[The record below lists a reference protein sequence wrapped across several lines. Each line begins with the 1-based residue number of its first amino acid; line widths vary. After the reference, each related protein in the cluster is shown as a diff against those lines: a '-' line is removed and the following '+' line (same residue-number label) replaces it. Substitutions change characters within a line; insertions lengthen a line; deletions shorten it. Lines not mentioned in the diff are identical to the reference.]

1 MSEDIDS
8 VIYLK
13 MNLIIRMFI
22 LFIASPIDSTDNID
36 VCPTFCDCTKWDSTK
51 TVSCFEIDVLPAFH
65 PSTKELWLVETRL
78 TSISQDAF
86 ANLINISHI
95 YISDD
100 ESLRSL
106 ERHSFHK
113 LPKAIHMGI
122 FNTGL
127 PSFPALGQ
135 IRSSQ
140 DDFIL
145 EIVDNLFIREIPA
158 NSFNGI
164 SENEITLMLNSNG
177 LTDIQPYAFNG
188 TRLEE
193 VYLYRNVD
201 LVRLDERTFS
211 GVISGPTLLD
221 VSESR
226 VNSLPT
232 MGLEAVQ
239 KLKAKNTWALKKL
252 PPLRAFQHLQSAEL
266 TYPSHCCGL
275 SKVKRR
281 RGHVESVICNLTS
294 STRRQQSTR
303 PSGTPS
309 EAYEGQHPKHPHP
322 TSSNPSP
329 RDPQHHYPTRSSPS
343 PRDPQHLHP
352 TSSNLSPRDPQHLH
366 PTSSNPS
373 PRDPQ
378 HHHPTRSNLSP
389 RDPQHHHR
397 TRSSPSPR
405 DPQHPHPT
413 SSNLSPRDPQHH
425 HPTRSSPSPRDPQ
438 HLHPTSSSPYDYQYY
453 YDNYSCPPS
462 GECFYIV
469 FPTEGPDEGFDYTLC
484 DDDREDQGVPC
495 TPLPDAFNPCED
507 VMSLGF
513 LRVSVWLVSLLA
525 VLANLLFLLI
535 LLTSHYKLTITR
547 FLLCNLAMADLFM
560 GVYLLLIASV
570 DLYTRSQY
578 HHYAIDW
585 QTGAGCQLAGVLTVF
600 ASELSVYTLTAITL
614 QRWHAITF
622 AMRPERKVRLRHIV
636 VLMLAGW
643 LLCLVLAVLP
653 LAGVSSYQRVSIC
666 LPMDT
671 DSTAAMVYV
680 VTLLMLNVLAFV
692 LVSVCYV
699 HIYCMV
705 HNPQHPSSRGDASMA
720 KRMAVLIFTNFLC
733 LAPISF
739 YGLSAVLHHP
749 LITVTDS
756 KVLHITPLFIHLFI
770 LSSSSSSI
778 HPLIIIHPSSHH
790 HPFSLYH
797 HPLIIIIYPFSHYHH
812 HLIIHPHLHHQL
824 DKSAHHHPHLFT
836 HIFISL
842 SLPGAAGDILP
853 FELMCQPL
861 SVRYPDTSLPRGRPD
876 SAEPLGAVST
886 AGPALPRSAV
896 RCGPPRWGK
905 EAPRGPPSWSPHTP
919 DPGAPQEAE
928 TVMTP
933 RSRSSNWRVPTRCQ
947 APGRITTTAERLD
960 FVGSPVEWWF
970 PYLSDRQNHVSGPN

>member
-1 MSEDIDS
+1 
-8 VIYLK
+8 

-22 LFIASPIDSTDNID
+22 LFIASPVDSTDNID

-86 ANLINISHI
+86 CVRITLIYCVCVCVCVYVCHREIRGI
-95 YISDD
+95 
-100 ESLRSL
+100 RSL
-106 ERHSFHK
+106 SYIDPEAFK
-113 LPKAIHMGI
+113 DL
-122 FNTGL
+122 T
-127 PSFPALGQ
+127 
-135 IRSSQ
+135 
-140 DDFIL
+140 
-145 EIVDNLFIREIPA
+145 NLKYL
-158 NSFNGI
+158 SI
-164 SENEITLMLNSNG
+164 SLAEAVLLSVTLITLSSILHSS
-177 LTDIQPYAFNG
+177 LFLILSTFSIYS
-188 TRLEE
+188 
-193 VYLYRNVD
+193 YLYRNVD

-221 VSESR
+221 VSETR

-281 RGHVESVICNLTS
+281 RGFLGLLARTHFFSSAHKSSIGLRLGLCDGHSNTLTF
-294 STRRQQSTR
+294 
-303 PSGTPS
+303 
-309 EAYEGQHPKHPHP
+309 
-322 TSSNPSP
+322 
-329 RDPQHHYPTRSSPS
+329 
-343 PRDPQHLHP
+343 
-352 TSSNLSPRDPQHLH
+352 
-366 PTSSNPS
+366 
-373 PRDPQ
+373 
-378 HHHPTRSNLSP
+378 
-389 RDPQHHHR
+389 
-397 TRSSPSPR
+397 
-405 DPQHPHPT
+405 
-413 SSNLSPRDPQHH
+413 
-425 HPTRSSPSPRDPQ
+425 
-438 HLHPTSSSPYDYQYY
+438 
-453 YDNYSCPPS
+453 CPPS

-525 VLANLLFLLI
+525 VLANLLFLFI

-720 KRMAVLIFTNFLC
+720 KRMSVLIFTNFLC

-756 KVLHITPLFIHLFI
+756 KVLLVLFYPLNSCANPFLYGILTRAFHGDVLILLSRLGLCQRQAQLFR
-770 LSSSSSSI
+770 
-778 HPLIIIHPSSHH
+778 
-790 HPFSLYH
+790 
-797 HPLIIIIYPFSHYHH
+797 
-812 HLIIHPHLHHQL
+812 
-824 DKSAHHHPHLFT
+824 
-836 HIFISL
+836 
-842 SLPGAAGDILP
+842 GAQFD
-853 FELMCQPL
+853 
-861 SVRYPDTSLPRGRPD
+861 
-876 SAEPLGAVST
+876 
-886 AGPALPRSAV
+886 
-896 RCGPPRWGK
+896 
-905 EAPRGPPSWSPHTP
+905 
-919 DPGAPQEAE
+919 
-928 TVMTP
+928 
-933 RSRSSNWRVPTRCQ
+933 
-947 APGRITTTAERLD
+947 
-960 FVGSPVEWWF
+960 VGSPAGVKRHQGVPRLGAHIPQILE
-970 PYLSDRQNHVSGPN
+970 LRKRQRL

>member
-1 MSEDIDS
+1 MSEDIHS

-22 LFIASPIDSTDNID
+22 LFIASPVDSTDNID

-113 LPKAIHMGI
+113 LPKAIHIEIRSIRSLSYIDPEAFKDLTNLKYLGI

-145 EIVDNLFIREIPA
+145 EIVDNLFIRDIPA

-164 SENEITLMLNSNG
+164 SENEITL
-177 LTDIQPYAFNG
+177 
-188 TRLEE
+188 
-193 VYLYRNVD
+193 YLYRNVD
-201 LVRLDERTFS
+201 LVRLDEKTFS

-221 VSESR
+221 ISESR

-294 STRRQQSTR
+294 STRRQRSTR
-303 PSGTPS
+303 PSGNPS
-309 EAYEGQHPKHPHP
+309 EAYERQHPEHPHP
-322 TSSNPSP
+322 TSSNPSL
-329 RDPQHHYPTRSSPS
+329 RDS
-343 PRDPQHLHP
+343 
-352 TSSNLSPRDPQHLH
+352 
-366 PTSSNPS
+366 
-373 PRDPQ
+373 Q
-378 HHHPTRSNLSP
+378 HHHPTRS
-389 RDPQHHHR
+389 
-397 TRSSPSPR
+397 SPSHR
-405 DPQHPHPT
+405 DTQHLHPT

-438 HLHPTSSSPYDYQYY
+438 HHHPTSSSPSPRDPQHLHPTSSSPYPYDYQYY

-462 GECFYIV
+462 GKCFYIV
-469 FPTEGPDEGFDYTLC
+469 FPTEGPDEGFDYTVC

-525 VLANLLFLLI
+525 VLANLLVLFI

-622 AMRPERKVRLRHIV
+622 AMRPEKKVRLRHIV

-671 DSTAAMVYV
+671 NSTAAMVYV

-739 YGLSAVLHHP
+739 YGLSAALHHP

-756 KVLHITPLFIHLFI
+756 KVLLVLFYPLNSCANPFLYGILTRAFHGDVLILLSRLGLCQRQAQLFR
-770 LSSSSSSI
+770 
-778 HPLIIIHPSSHH
+778 
-790 HPFSLYH
+790 
-797 HPLIIIIYPFSHYHH
+797 
-812 HLIIHPHLHHQL
+812 
-824 DKSAHHHPHLFT
+824 
-836 HIFISL
+836 
-842 SLPGAAGDILP
+842 GAQSD
-853 FELMCQPL
+853 
-861 SVRYPDTSLPRGRPD
+861 
-876 SAEPLGAVST
+876 
-886 AGPALPRSAV
+886 
-896 RCGPPRWGK
+896 
-905 EAPRGPPSWSPHTP
+905 
-919 DPGAPQEAE
+919 
-928 TVMTP
+928 
-933 RSRSSNWRVPTRCQ
+933 
-947 APGRITTTAERLD
+947 
-960 FVGSPVEWWF
+960 VGSPAGGKM
-970 PYLSDRQNHVSGPN
+970 RQGVPCLGAHIPQILELRKRQRP

>member
-1 MSEDIDS
+1 
-8 VIYLK
+8 

-22 LFIASPIDSTDNID
+22 LFIASPVDSTDNID

-78 TSISQDAF
+78 TSISQHAF

-113 LPKAIHMGI
+113 LPKAIHIEIRSIRSLSYIDPEAFKDLTNLKYLGI

-164 SENEITLMLNSNG
+164 SENEITMMLNSNG

-329 RDPQHHYPTRSSPS
+329 RDP
-343 PRDPQHLHP
+343 
-352 TSSNLSPRDPQHLH
+352 
-366 PTSSNPS
+366 
-373 PRDPQ
+373 
-378 HHHPTRSNLSP
+378 
-389 RDPQHHHR
+389 
-397 TRSSPSPR
+397 
-405 DPQHPHPT
+405 HPH
-413 SSNLSPRDPQHH
+413 
-425 HPTRSSPSPRDPQ
+425 
-438 HLHPTSSSPYDYQYY
+438 DYQYY

-525 VLANLLFLLI
+525 VLANLLFLFI

-643 LLCLVLAVLP
+643 MLCLVLAVLP

-756 KVLHITPLFIHLFI
+756 KVLLVLFYPLNSCANPFLYGILTRAFHGDVLILLSRLGLCQRQAQLFR
-770 LSSSSSSI
+770 
-778 HPLIIIHPSSHH
+778 
-790 HPFSLYH
+790 
-797 HPLIIIIYPFSHYHH
+797 
-812 HLIIHPHLHHQL
+812 
-824 DKSAHHHPHLFT
+824 
-836 HIFISL
+836 
-842 SLPGAAGDILP
+842 GAQFD
-853 FELMCQPL
+853 
-861 SVRYPDTSLPRGRPD
+861 
-876 SAEPLGAVST
+876 
-886 AGPALPRSAV
+886 
-896 RCGPPRWGK
+896 
-905 EAPRGPPSWSPHTP
+905 
-919 DPGAPQEAE
+919 
-928 TVMTP
+928 
-933 RSRSSNWRVPTRCQ
+933 
-947 APGRITTTAERLD
+947 
-960 FVGSPVEWWF
+960 VGSPAEVKR
-970 PYLSDRQNHVSGPN
+970 RQGVPRLGAHIPQILELRKRQRP

>member
-1 MSEDIDS
+1 MHSETIAHVHIMSSSDS
-8 VIYLK
+8 
-13 MNLIIRMFI
+13 
-22 LFIASPIDSTDNID
+22 
-36 VCPTFCDCTKWDSTK
+36 
-51 TVSCFEIDVLPAFH
+51 E
-65 PSTKELWLVETRL
+65 
-78 TSISQDAF
+78 
-86 ANLINISHI
+86 
-95 YISDD
+95 
-100 ESLRSL
+100 
-106 ERHSFHK
+106 
-113 LPKAIHMGI
+113 
-122 FNTGL
+122 
-127 PSFPALGQ
+127 
-135 IRSSQ
+135 
-140 DDFIL
+140 
-145 EIVDNLFIREIPA
+145 EIVDNLFIRDIPA

-177 LTDIQPYAFNG
+177 LTDIHPYAFNG

-201 LVRLDERTFS
+201 LVRLDEKTFS

-221 VSESR
+221 ISESR

-294 STRRQQSTR
+294 STRRQRSTR
-303 PSGTPS
+303 PSGNPS
-309 EAYEGQHPKHPHP
+309 EAYERQHPEHPHP
-322 TSSNPSP
+322 TSSNPSL
-329 RDPQHHYPTRSSPS
+329 RDS
-343 PRDPQHLHP
+343 
-352 TSSNLSPRDPQHLH
+352 
-366 PTSSNPS
+366 
-373 PRDPQ
+373 Q
-378 HHHPTRSNLSP
+378 HHHPTRS
-389 RDPQHHHR
+389 
-397 TRSSPSPR
+397 SPSHR
-405 DPQHPHPT
+405 DTQHLHPT

-438 HLHPTSSSPYDYQYY
+438 HHHPTSSSPSPRDPQHLHPTSSSPYPYDYQYY

-462 GECFYIV
+462 GKCFYIV
-469 FPTEGPDEGFDYTLC
+469 FPTEGPDEGFDYTVC

-525 VLANLLFLLI
+525 VLANLLVLFI

-622 AMRPERKVRLRHIV
+622 AMRPEKKVRLRHIV

-671 DSTAAMVYV
+671 NSTAAMVYV

-739 YGLSAVLHHP
+739 YGLSAALHHP

-756 KVLHITPLFIHLFI
+756 KVLLVLFYPLNSCANPFLYGILTRAFHGDVLILLSRLGLCQRQAQLFR
-770 LSSSSSSI
+770 
-778 HPLIIIHPSSHH
+778 
-790 HPFSLYH
+790 
-797 HPLIIIIYPFSHYHH
+797 
-812 HLIIHPHLHHQL
+812 
-824 DKSAHHHPHLFT
+824 
-836 HIFISL
+836 
-842 SLPGAAGDILP
+842 GAQSD
-853 FELMCQPL
+853 
-861 SVRYPDTSLPRGRPD
+861 
-876 SAEPLGAVST
+876 
-886 AGPALPRSAV
+886 
-896 RCGPPRWGK
+896 
-905 EAPRGPPSWSPHTP
+905 
-919 DPGAPQEAE
+919 
-928 TVMTP
+928 
-933 RSRSSNWRVPTRCQ
+933 
-947 APGRITTTAERLD
+947 
-960 FVGSPVEWWF
+960 VGSPAGGKM
-970 PYLSDRQNHVSGPN
+970 RQGVPCLGAHIPQILELRKRQRP

>member
-1 MSEDIDS
+1 MG
-8 VIYLK
+8 
-13 MNLIIRMFI
+13 
-22 LFIASPIDSTDNID
+22 
-36 VCPTFCDCTKWDSTK
+36 PTG
-51 TVSCFEIDVLPAFH
+51 EQPG
-65 PSTKELWLVETRL
+65 
-78 TSISQDAF
+78 
-86 ANLINISHI
+86 I

-113 LPKAIHMGI
+113 LPKAIHIEIRGIRSLSYIDPEAFKDLTNLKYLGI

-756 KVLHITPLFIHLFI
+756 KVLLVIFYPLNSCANPFLYGILTRAFHGDVLILLSRLGLCQRQAQLFR
-770 LSSSSSSI
+770 
-778 HPLIIIHPSSHH
+778 
-790 HPFSLYH
+790 
-797 HPLIIIIYPFSHYHH
+797 
-812 HLIIHPHLHHQL
+812 
-824 DKSAHHHPHLFT
+824 
-836 HIFISL
+836 
-842 SLPGAAGDILP
+842 GAQFD
-853 FELMCQPL
+853 
-861 SVRYPDTSLPRGRPD
+861 VGRP
-876 SAEPLGAVST
+876 AGGKRRQGVPRLGA
-886 AGPALPRSAV
+886 
-896 RCGPPRWGK
+896 
-905 EAPRGPPSWSPHTP
+905 HI
-919 DPGAPQEAE
+919 PQILEL
-928 TVMTP
+928 
-933 RSRSSNWRVPTRCQ
+933 RK
-947 APGRITTTAERLD
+947 
-960 FVGSPVEWWF
+960 
-970 PYLSDRQNHVSGPN
+970 RQRP

>member
-1 MSEDIDS
+1 
-8 VIYLK
+8 

-22 LFIASPIDSTDNID
+22 LFIASPVDSTDNID

-113 LPKAIHMGI
+113 LPRAIHIEIRSIRSLSYIDPEAFKDLTNLKYLGI

-201 LVRLDERTFS
+201 LVRLDEKTFS

-294 STRRQQSTR
+294 STRRQRSTR
-303 PSGTPS
+303 SSGNPS
-309 EAYEGQHPKHPHP
+309 EAYERQHPE
-322 TSSNPSP
+322 
-329 RDPQHHYPTRSSPS
+329 
-343 PRDPQHLHP
+343 
-352 TSSNLSPRDPQHLH
+352 
-366 PTSSNPS
+366 
-373 PRDPQ
+373 
-378 HHHPTRSNLSP
+378 
-389 RDPQHHHR
+389 
-397 TRSSPSPR
+397 
-405 DPQHPHPT
+405 HPHPT

-425 HPTRSSPSPRDPQ
+425 HPTRSSPSPRDTQHLHPTSRNLSPRDPQHHHPTRSSPSPRDTQ
-438 HLHPTSSSPYDYQYY
+438 HLHPTSSSPYPYDYQYY

-462 GECFYIV
+462 GKCFYIV
-469 FPTEGPDEGFDYTLC
+469 FPTEGPDEGFDYTVC

-525 VLANLLFLLI
+525 VLANLLVLFI

-739 YGLSAVLHHP
+739 YGLSAALHHP

-756 KVLHITPLFIHLFI
+756 KVLLVLFYPLNSCANPFLYGI
-770 LSSSSSSI
+770 LTRAF
-778 HPLIIIHPSSHH
+778 HGDVLILLSRLGLCQRQAQ
-790 HPFSLYH
+790 LYR
-797 HPLIIIIYPFSHYHH
+797 
-812 HLIIHPHLHHQL
+812 
-824 DKSAHHHPHLFT
+824 
-836 HIFISL
+836 
-842 SLPGAAGDILP
+842 GAQSD
-853 FELMCQPL
+853 
-861 SVRYPDTSLPRGRPD
+861 
-876 SAEPLGAVST
+876 
-886 AGPALPRSAV
+886 
-896 RCGPPRWGK
+896 
-905 EAPRGPPSWSPHTP
+905 
-919 DPGAPQEAE
+919 
-928 TVMTP
+928 
-933 RSRSSNWRVPTRCQ
+933 
-947 APGRITTTAERLD
+947 
-960 FVGSPVEWWF
+960 VGSPAGGKM
-970 PYLSDRQNHVSGPN
+970 RQGVPRLAAHIPQILELRKRQRP

>member
-1 MSEDIDS
+1 
-8 VIYLK
+8 

-22 LFIASPIDSTDNID
+22 LFIASPVDSTDNID

-113 LPKAIHMGI
+113 LPRAIHIEIRSIRSLSYIDPEAFKDLTNLKYLGI

-201 LVRLDERTFS
+201 LVRLDEKTFS

-294 STRRQQSTR
+294 STRRQRSTR
-303 PSGTPS
+303 SSGNPS
-309 EAYEGQHPKHPHP
+309 EAYE
-322 TSSNPSP
+322 
-329 RDPQHHYPTRSSPS
+329 RSSPS
-343 PRDPQHLHP
+343 PRD
-352 TSSNLSPRDPQHLH
+352 T
-366 PTSSNPS
+366 
-373 PRDPQ
+373 
-378 HHHPTRSNLSP
+378 
-389 RDPQHHHR
+389 
-397 TRSSPSPR
+397 
-405 DPQHPHPT
+405 
-413 SSNLSPRDPQHH
+413 
-425 HPTRSSPSPRDPQ
+425 Q
-438 HLHPTSSSPYDYQYY
+438 HLHPTSSSPYPYDYQYY

-462 GECFYIV
+462 GKCFYIV
-469 FPTEGPDEGFDYTLC
+469 FPTEGPDEGFDYTVC

-525 VLANLLFLLI
+525 VLANLLVLFI

-739 YGLSAVLHHP
+739 YGLSAALHHP

-756 KVLHITPLFIHLFI
+756 KVLLVLFYPLNSCANPFLYGI
-770 LSSSSSSI
+770 LTRAF
-778 HPLIIIHPSSHH
+778 HGDVLILLSRLGLCQRQAQ
-790 HPFSLYH
+790 LYR
-797 HPLIIIIYPFSHYHH
+797 
-812 HLIIHPHLHHQL
+812 
-824 DKSAHHHPHLFT
+824 
-836 HIFISL
+836 
-842 SLPGAAGDILP
+842 GAQSD
-853 FELMCQPL
+853 
-861 SVRYPDTSLPRGRPD
+861 
-876 SAEPLGAVST
+876 
-886 AGPALPRSAV
+886 
-896 RCGPPRWGK
+896 
-905 EAPRGPPSWSPHTP
+905 
-919 DPGAPQEAE
+919 
-928 TVMTP
+928 
-933 RSRSSNWRVPTRCQ
+933 
-947 APGRITTTAERLD
+947 
-960 FVGSPVEWWF
+960 VGSPAGGKM
-970 PYLSDRQNHVSGPN
+970 RQGVPRLAAHIPQILELRKRQRP

>member
-1 MSEDIDS
+1 MSEDIHS

-22 LFIASPIDSTDNID
+22 LFIASSVDSTDNID

-113 LPKAIHMGI
+113 LPKAIHIEIRSIRSLSYIDPEAFKDLTNLKYLGI

-127 PSFPALGQ
+127 ASFPALGQ

-177 LTDIQPYAFNG
+177 LTDIHPYAFNG

-201 LVRLDERTFS
+201 LVRLDEKTFS

-294 STRRQQSTR
+294 STRRQRSTR
-303 PSGTPS
+303 PSGNPS
-309 EAYEGQHPKHPHP
+309 EAYERQHPEHPHP

-329 RDPQHHYPTRSSPS
+329 RDS
-343 PRDPQHLHP
+343 QHLHP
-352 TSSNLSPRDPQHLH
+352 TS
-366 PTSSNPS
+366 
-373 PRDPQ
+373 
-378 HHHPTRSNLSP
+378 
-389 RDPQHHHR
+389 
-397 TRSSPSPR
+397 
-405 DPQHPHPT
+405 
-413 SSNLSPRDPQHH
+413 
-425 HPTRSSPSPRDPQ
+425 SSPSPRDPQ
-438 HLHPTSSSPYDYQYY
+438 HLHPTSSSPYPYDYQYY

-462 GECFYIV
+462 GKCFYIV
-469 FPTEGPDEGFDYTLC
+469 FPTEGPDEGFDYTVC

-525 VLANLLFLLI
+525 VLANLLVLFI

-739 YGLSAVLHHP
+739 YGLSAALHHP

-756 KVLHITPLFIHLFI
+756 KVLLVLFYPLNSCANPFLYGI
-770 LSSSSSSI
+770 LTRAF
-778 HPLIIIHPSSHH
+778 HGDVLILLSRLGLCQRQAQ
-790 HPFSLYH
+790 LYR
-797 HPLIIIIYPFSHYHH
+797 
-812 HLIIHPHLHHQL
+812 
-824 DKSAHHHPHLFT
+824 
-836 HIFISL
+836 
-842 SLPGAAGDILP
+842 GAQSD
-853 FELMCQPL
+853 
-861 SVRYPDTSLPRGRPD
+861 
-876 SAEPLGAVST
+876 
-886 AGPALPRSAV
+886 
-896 RCGPPRWGK
+896 
-905 EAPRGPPSWSPHTP
+905 
-919 DPGAPQEAE
+919 
-928 TVMTP
+928 
-933 RSRSSNWRVPTRCQ
+933 
-947 APGRITTTAERLD
+947 
-960 FVGSPVEWWF
+960 VGSPTGGKMRKGVPRLAAHIPQILE
-970 PYLSDRQNHVSGPN
+970 LRKRQRP

>member
-1 MSEDIDS
+1 
-8 VIYLK
+8 

-22 LFIASPIDSTDNID
+22 LFIASAVNTTDNID
-36 VCPTFCDCTKWDSTK
+36 FCPTFCDCTKWESTK
-51 TVSCFEIDVLPAFH
+51 TVSCFETDVLPAFH

-86 ANLINISHI
+86 ANLVNISHI

-113 LPKAIHMGI
+113 LPKAIHIEIRSIRSLSYIHPEAFKDLTNLKYLGI

-135 IRSSQ
+135 IRSSR

-164 SENEITLMLNSNG
+164 SETEITLMLNSNG
-177 LTDIQPYAFNG
+177 LTDIQPFAFNG

-226 VNSLPT
+226 VSSLPT
-232 MGLEAVQ
+232 IGLEAVQ

-275 SKVKRR
+275 SKLKRR
-281 RGHVESVICNLTS
+281 RG
-294 STRRQQSTR
+294 
-303 PSGTPS
+303 
-309 EAYEGQHPKHPHP
+309 
-322 TSSNPSP
+322 
-329 RDPQHHYPTRSSPS
+329 SSPS
-343 PRDPQHLHP
+343 P
-352 TSSNLSPRDPQHLH
+352 
-366 PTSSNPS
+366 
-373 PRDPQ
+373 
-378 HHHPTRSNLSP
+378 
-389 RDPQHHHR
+389 
-397 TRSSPSPR
+397 
-405 DPQHPHPT
+405 
-413 SSNLSPRDPQHH
+413 
-425 HPTRSSPSPRDPQ
+425 HPTRSSP
-438 HLHPTSSSPYDYQYY
+438 YQYY

-462 GECFYIV
+462 GECFSDGPYIV
-469 FPTEGPDEGFDYTLC
+469 FPTEDPDEGFDYTLC
-484 DDDREDQGVPC
+484 DDNQEDQGVPC

-525 VLANLLFLLI
+525 VLANLLVLFI

-547 FLLCNLAMADLFM
+547 FLLCNLALADLFM

-570 DLYTRSQY
+570 DLHTRSQY
-578 HHYAIDW
+578 HRYAIDW

-622 AMRPERKVRLRHIV
+622 AMRPERKVRLRHV
-636 VLMLAGW
+636 AVLMLAGW

-692 LVSVCYV
+692 VVCVCYV

-739 YGLSAVLHHP
+739 YGLSAVLHRP

-756 KVLHITPLFIHLFI
+756 KVLLVLFYPLNSCANPFLYGI
-770 LSSSSSSI
+770 LTRAF
-778 HPLIIIHPSSHH
+778 HGDVLI
-790 HPFSLYH
+790 L
-797 HPLIIIIYPFSHYHH
+797 
-812 HLIIHPHLHHQL
+812 
-824 DKSAHHHPHLFT
+824 
-836 HIFISL
+836 L
-842 SLPGAAGDILP
+842 SRVGLCQPQAQFYRGAQPDMGKRSQGVPCPGAYIPQIL
-853 FELMCQPL
+853 EL
-861 SVRYPDTSLPRGRPD
+861 RRGRD
-876 SAEPLGAVST
+876 RKDTKEEVIKQ
-886 AGPALPRSAV
+886 AGPNVLPS
-896 RCGPPRWGK
+896 
-905 EAPRGPPSWSPHTP
+905 
-919 DPGAPQEAE
+919 
-928 TVMTP
+928 
-933 RSRSSNWRVPTRCQ
+933 TR
-947 APGRITTTAERLD
+947 E
-960 FVGSPVEWWF
+960 
-970 PYLSDRQNHVSGPN
+970 N

>member
-8 VIYLK
+8 VIFLK

-22 LFIASPIDSTDNID
+22 LFIASPVDSTENID

-113 LPKAIHMGI
+113 LTNAIHMGI

-329 RDPQHHYPTRSSPS
+329 ETPSTIIPPEATSPPRPPAPSSHQKQPL

-352 TSSNLSPRDPQHLH
+352 TSSNLSPETPSTIIPPAATSPPRPPAPSSHQKQPLPRDPQHLH
-366 PTSSNPS
+366 PTSSN
-373 PRDPQ
+373 
-378 HHHPTRSNLSP
+378 LSP
-389 RDPQHHHR
+389 KTPSTIIPPEAAPPPR
-397 TRSSPSPR
+397 T
-405 DPQHPHPT
+405 PT
-413 SSNLSPRDPQHH
+413 
-425 HPTRSSPSPRDPQ
+425 
-438 HLHPTSSSPYDYQYY
+438 
-453 YDNYSCPPS
+453 PPS
-462 GECFYIV
+462 
-469 FPTEGPDEGFDYTLC
+469 
-484 DDDREDQGVPC
+484 
-495 TPLPDAFNPCED
+495 
-507 VMSLGF
+507 
-513 LRVSVWLVSLLA
+513 
-525 VLANLLFLLI
+525 
-535 LLTSHYKLTITR
+535 
-547 FLLCNLAMADLFM
+547 
-560 GVYLLLIASV
+560 
-570 DLYTRSQY
+570 
-578 HHYAIDW
+578 
-585 QTGAGCQLAGVLTVF
+585 
-600 ASELSVYTLTAITL
+600 
-614 QRWHAITF
+614 
-622 AMRPERKVRLRHIV
+622 
-636 VLMLAGW
+636 
-643 LLCLVLAVLP
+643 
-653 LAGVSSYQRVSIC
+653 
-666 LPMDT
+666 
-671 DSTAAMVYV
+671 
-680 VTLLMLNVLAFV
+680 
-692 LVSVCYV
+692 
-699 HIYCMV
+699 
-705 HNPQHPSSRGDASMA
+705 
-720 KRMAVLIFTNFLC
+720 
-733 LAPISF
+733 
-739 YGLSAVLHHP
+739 
-749 LITVTDS
+749 
-756 KVLHITPLFIHLFI
+756 
-770 LSSSSSSI
+770 
-778 HPLIIIHPSSHH
+778 
-790 HPFSLYH
+790 
-797 HPLIIIIYPFSHYHH
+797 
-812 HLIIHPHLHHQL
+812 HQQ
-824 DKSAHHHPHLFT
+824 
-836 HIFISL
+836 
-842 SLPGAAGDILP
+842 
-853 FELMCQPL
+853 QPL
-861 SVRYPDTSLPRGRPD
+861 RLPVLLR
-876 SAEPLGAVST
+876 
-886 AGPALPRSAV
+886 
-896 RCGPPRWGK
+896 
-905 EAPRGPPSWSPHTP
+905 
-919 DPGAPQEAE
+919 
-928 TVMTP
+928 
-933 RSRSSNWRVPTRCQ
+933 
-947 APGRITTTAERLD
+947 
-960 FVGSPVEWWF
+960 
-970 PYLSDRQNHVSGPN
+970 

>member
-1 MSEDIDS
+1 MSEYIDS

-22 LFIASPIDSTDNID
+22 LFIASPVDSTDNID

-65 PSTKELWLVETRL
+65 PSTKEVWLVETRL

-113 LPKAIHMGI
+113 LPKAIHIEIRGIRSLSYIDPEAFKDLTNLKYLGI

-281 RGHVESVICNLTS
+281 RGHVESVICNLTN
-294 STRRQQSTR
+294 
-303 PSGTPS
+303 
-309 EAYEGQHPKHPHP
+309 H
-322 TSSNPSP
+322 
-329 RDPQHHYPTRSSPS
+329 
-343 PRDPQHLHP
+343 
-352 TSSNLSPRDPQHLH
+352 
-366 PTSSNPS
+366 
-373 PRDPQ
+373 
-378 HHHPTRSNLSP
+378 
-389 RDPQHHHR
+389 
-397 TRSSPSPR
+397 
-405 DPQHPHPT
+405 
-413 SSNLSPRDPQHH
+413 QHH
-425 HPTRSSPSPRDPQ
+425 HPTRSSPSPRDRQHLHPTSSNLSPQDPQ

-525 VLANLLFLLI
+525 VLANLLFLFI

-622 AMRPERKVRLRHIV
+622 SMRPGRKVRLRHIV

-653 LAGVSSYQRVSIC
+653 LAGISSYQRVSIC

-692 LVSVCYV
+692 LVSVCYI

-756 KVLHITPLFIHLFI
+756 KVLLVLFYPLNSCANPFLYGILTRAFHGDVLILLSRLGLCQRQAQLFR
-770 LSSSSSSI
+770 
-778 HPLIIIHPSSHH
+778 
-790 HPFSLYH
+790 
-797 HPLIIIIYPFSHYHH
+797 
-812 HLIIHPHLHHQL
+812 
-824 DKSAHHHPHLFT
+824 
-836 HIFISL
+836 
-842 SLPGAAGDILP
+842 GAQFD
-853 FELMCQPL
+853 
-861 SVRYPDTSLPRGRPD
+861 
-876 SAEPLGAVST
+876 
-886 AGPALPRSAV
+886 
-896 RCGPPRWGK
+896 
-905 EAPRGPPSWSPHTP
+905 
-919 DPGAPQEAE
+919 
-928 TVMTP
+928 
-933 RSRSSNWRVPTRCQ
+933 
-947 APGRITTTAERLD
+947 
-960 FVGSPVEWWF
+960 VGSPAGVKR
-970 PYLSDRQNHVSGPN
+970 RQGVPRLGAHIPQILELRKRQRL

>member
-22 LFIASPIDSTDNID
+22 LFIASPVDSTDNID

-113 LPKAIHMGI
+113 LPKAIHIEIRGIRSLSYIDPEAFKDLTNLKYLGI

-188 TRLEE
+188 TKLEE

-221 VSESR
+221 VSETR

-309 EAYEGQHPKHPHP
+309 EQPLPPRPPAP
-322 TSSNPSP
+322 SSHQKQPLPPRPPAPSSHQKQPLP
-329 RDPQHHYPTRSSPS
+329 RV
-343 PRDPQHLHP
+343 PQHLHP
-352 TSSNLSPRDPQHLH
+352 TSSNLS
-366 PTSSNPS
+366 
-373 PRDPQ
+373 
-378 HHHPTRSNLSP
+378 
-389 RDPQHHHR
+389 
-397 TRSSPSPR
+397 
-405 DPQHPHPT
+405 
-413 SSNLSPRDPQHH
+413 
-425 HPTRSSPSPRDPQ
+425 
-438 HLHPTSSSPYDYQYY
+438 TSSSPYDYQYY

-525 VLANLLFLLI
+525 VLANLLFLFI

-720 KRMAVLIFTNFLC
+720 KRMSVLIFTNFLC

-756 KVLHITPLFIHLFI
+756 KVLLVLFYPLNSCANPFLYGILTRAFHGDVLILLSRLGLCQRQAQLFR
-770 LSSSSSSI
+770 
-778 HPLIIIHPSSHH
+778 
-790 HPFSLYH
+790 
-797 HPLIIIIYPFSHYHH
+797 
-812 HLIIHPHLHHQL
+812 
-824 DKSAHHHPHLFT
+824 
-836 HIFISL
+836 
-842 SLPGAAGDILP
+842 GAQFD
-853 FELMCQPL
+853 
-861 SVRYPDTSLPRGRPD
+861 
-876 SAEPLGAVST
+876 
-886 AGPALPRSAV
+886 
-896 RCGPPRWGK
+896 
-905 EAPRGPPSWSPHTP
+905 
-919 DPGAPQEAE
+919 
-928 TVMTP
+928 
-933 RSRSSNWRVPTRCQ
+933 
-947 APGRITTTAERLD
+947 
-960 FVGSPVEWWF
+960 VGSPAGVKRHQGVPRLGAHIPQILE
-970 PYLSDRQNHVSGPN
+970 LRKRQRL

>member
-1 MSEDIDS
+1 MQ
-8 VIYLK
+8 YL
-13 MNLIIRMFI
+13 
-22 LFIASPIDSTDNID
+22 
-36 VCPTFCDCTKWDSTK
+36 
-51 TVSCFEIDVLPAFH
+51 FH
-65 PSTKELWLVETRL
+65 CR
-78 TSISQDAF
+78 
-86 ANLINISHI
+86 
-95 YISDD
+95 
-100 ESLRSL
+100 
-106 ERHSFHK
+106 
-113 LPKAIHMGI
+113 GI

-135 IRSSQ
+135 IRSSR

-164 SENEITLMLNSNG
+164 SETEITLMLNSNG
-177 LTDIQPYAFNG
+177 LTDIQPFAFNG

-226 VNSLPT
+226 VSSLPT
-232 MGLEAVQ
+232 IGLEAVQ

-252 PPLRAFQHLQSAEL
+252 PPLSAFQHLQSAEL

-275 SKVKRR
+275 SKLKRR

-294 STRRQQSTR
+294 STRRQRSTR

-309 EAYEGQHPKHPHP
+309 EAYEGRE
-322 TSSNPSP
+322 PSP
-329 RDPQHHYPTRSSPS
+329 RDRQHLHPTSSSPS

-352 TSSNLSPRDPQHLH
+352 T
-366 PTSSNPS
+366 
-373 PRDPQ
+373 
-378 HHHPTRSNLSP
+378 
-389 RDPQHHHR
+389 
-397 TRSSPSPR
+397 RSSPY
-405 DPQHPHPT
+405 
-413 SSNLSPRDPQHH
+413 
-425 HPTRSSPSPRDPQ
+425 
-438 HLHPTSSSPYDYQYY
+438 PYDYQYY
-453 YDNYSCPPS
+453 YDNYSCPQS
-462 GECFYIV
+462 GECFSDGPYIV
-469 FPTEGPDEGFDYTLC
+469 FPTEDPDEGFDYTLC
-484 DDDREDQGVPC
+484 DDNQEDQGVPC

-525 VLANLLFLLI
+525 VLANLLVLFI

-547 FLLCNLAMADLFM
+547 FLLCNLALADLFM

-570 DLYTRSQY
+570 DLHTRSQY
-578 HHYAIDW
+578 HRYAIDW

-622 AMRPERKVRLRHIV
+622 AMRPERKVRLRHV
-636 VLMLAGW
+636 AVLMLAGW

-692 LVSVCYV
+692 VVCVCYV

-739 YGLSAVLHHP
+739 YGLSAVLHRP

-756 KVLHITPLFIHLFI
+756 KVLLVLFYPLNSCANPFLYGI
-770 LSSSSSSI
+770 LTRAF
-778 HPLIIIHPSSHH
+778 HGDVLI
-790 HPFSLYH
+790 L
-797 HPLIIIIYPFSHYHH
+797 
-812 HLIIHPHLHHQL
+812 
-824 DKSAHHHPHLFT
+824 
-836 HIFISL
+836 L
-842 SLPGAAGDILP
+842 SRVGLCQPQAQFYRGAQPDMGKRSQGVPCPGAYIPQIL
-853 FELMCQPL
+853 EL
-861 SVRYPDTSLPRGRPD
+861 RRGRD
-876 SAEPLGAVST
+876 RKDTKEQVIKQ
-886 AGPALPRSAV
+886 AGPNVLPS
-896 RCGPPRWGK
+896 
-905 EAPRGPPSWSPHTP
+905 
-919 DPGAPQEAE
+919 
-928 TVMTP
+928 
-933 RSRSSNWRVPTRCQ
+933 TRK
-947 APGRITTTAERLD
+947 
-960 FVGSPVEWWF
+960 
-970 PYLSDRQNHVSGPN
+970 N

>member
-1 MSEDIDS
+1 MCRICVHRLHAIPNNERGYHS

-22 LFIASPIDSTDNID
+22 LFIASPVDSTDNID
-36 VCPTFCDCTKWDSTK
+36 VCPTFCDCSKWDSTK

-113 LPKAIHMGI
+113 LPKAIHIEIRGIRSLSYIDPEAFKDLTNLKYLGI

-309 EAYEGQHPKHPHP
+309 E
-322 TSSNPSP
+322 
-329 RDPQHHYPTRSSPS
+329 HHHPTRSSPS
-343 PRDPQHLHP
+343 PRDPQH
-352 TSSNLSPRDPQHLH
+352 
-366 PTSSNPS
+366 
-373 PRDPQ
+373 
-378 HHHPTRSNLSP
+378 HHPTG
-389 RDPQHHHR
+389 
-397 TRSSPSPR
+397 
-405 DPQHPHPT
+405 
-413 SSNLSPRDPQHH
+413 
-425 HPTRSSPSPRDPQ
+425 SSPSPRDPQ

-525 VLANLLFLLI
+525 VLANLLFLFI

-653 LAGVSSYQRVSIC
+653 LAGISSYQRVSIC

-692 LVSVCYV
+692 LVSVCYI

-756 KVLHITPLFIHLFI
+756 KVLLVLFYPLNSCANPFLYGILTRAFHGDVLILLSRLGLCQRQAQLFR
-770 LSSSSSSI
+770 
-778 HPLIIIHPSSHH
+778 
-790 HPFSLYH
+790 
-797 HPLIIIIYPFSHYHH
+797 
-812 HLIIHPHLHHQL
+812 
-824 DKSAHHHPHLFT
+824 
-836 HIFISL
+836 
-842 SLPGAAGDILP
+842 GAQFD
-853 FELMCQPL
+853 
-861 SVRYPDTSLPRGRPD
+861 
-876 SAEPLGAVST
+876 
-886 AGPALPRSAV
+886 
-896 RCGPPRWGK
+896 
-905 EAPRGPPSWSPHTP
+905 
-919 DPGAPQEAE
+919 
-928 TVMTP
+928 
-933 RSRSSNWRVPTRCQ
+933 
-947 APGRITTTAERLD
+947 
-960 FVGSPVEWWF
+960 VGSPAGVKR
-970 PYLSDRQNHVSGPN
+970 RQGVPRLGAHIPQILELRKRQRL

>member
-1 MSEDIDS
+1 MKLVQLLYPIRTQNISLFYSNLKLYFGYHGSLEIRGIRSLSYIDPEAFKDLTNLK
-8 VIYLK
+8 YLITITSCQGLTSQC
-13 MNLIIRMFI
+13 NL
-22 LFIASPIDSTDNID
+22 A
-36 VCPTFCDCTKWDSTK
+36 
-51 TVSCFEIDVLPAFH
+51 TVYLSGQMAVYVTE
-65 PSTKELWLVETRL
+65 ETRKMKDNAVTL
-78 TSISQDAF
+78 VNTCIC
-86 ANLINISHI
+86 I
-95 YISDD
+95 YYGSP
-100 ESLRSL
+100 L
-106 ERHSFHK
+106 
-113 LPKAIHMGI
+113 A
-122 FNTGL
+122 
-127 PSFPALGQ
+127 A
-135 IRSSQ
+135 
-140 DDFIL
+140 
-145 EIVDNLFIREIPA
+145 VLFGR
-158 NSFNGI
+158 
-164 SENEITLMLNSNG
+164 MLNSNG

-188 TRLEE
+188 TKLEE
-193 VYLYRNVD
+193 VYV
-201 LVRLDERTFS
+201 VTV
-211 GVISGPTLLD
+211 VILMDVNSAFQPTVD
-221 VSESR
+221 VSETR

-275 SKVKRR
+275 SK
-281 RGHVESVICNLTS
+281 SVICNLTI
-294 STRRQQSTR
+294 
-303 PSGTPS
+303 
-309 EAYEGQHPKHPHP
+309 
-322 TSSNPSP
+322 
-329 RDPQHHYPTRSSPS
+329 
-343 PRDPQHLHP
+343 PQHLHP
-352 TSSNLSPRDPQHLH
+352 TSSNLS
-366 PTSSNPS
+366 
-373 PRDPQ
+373 
-378 HHHPTRSNLSP
+378 
-389 RDPQHHHR
+389 
-397 TRSSPSPR
+397 
-405 DPQHPHPT
+405 
-413 SSNLSPRDPQHH
+413 
-425 HPTRSSPSPRDPQ
+425 
-438 HLHPTSSSPYDYQYY
+438 TSSSPYDYQYY

-525 VLANLLFLLI
+525 VLANLLFLFI

-720 KRMAVLIFTNFLC
+720 KRMSVLIFTNFLC

-756 KVLHITPLFIHLFI
+756 KVLLVLFYPLNSCANPFLYGILTRAFHGDVLILLSRLGLCQRQAQLFR
-770 LSSSSSSI
+770 
-778 HPLIIIHPSSHH
+778 
-790 HPFSLYH
+790 
-797 HPLIIIIYPFSHYHH
+797 
-812 HLIIHPHLHHQL
+812 
-824 DKSAHHHPHLFT
+824 
-836 HIFISL
+836 
-842 SLPGAAGDILP
+842 GAQFD
-853 FELMCQPL
+853 
-861 SVRYPDTSLPRGRPD
+861 
-876 SAEPLGAVST
+876 
-886 AGPALPRSAV
+886 
-896 RCGPPRWGK
+896 
-905 EAPRGPPSWSPHTP
+905 
-919 DPGAPQEAE
+919 
-928 TVMTP
+928 
-933 RSRSSNWRVPTRCQ
+933 
-947 APGRITTTAERLD
+947 
-960 FVGSPVEWWF
+960 VGSPAGVKRHQGCRWEMTGAWIRTCAASCVRWGCT
-970 PYLSDRQNHVSGPN
+970 LRMM

>member
-1 MSEDIDS
+1 MSEDIHS

-22 LFIASPIDSTDNID
+22 LFIASPVDSTDNID

-113 LPKAIHMGI
+113 LPKAIHIEIRSIRSLSYIDPEAFKDLTNLKYLGI

-145 EIVDNLFIREIPA
+145 EIVDNLFIRDIPA

-177 LTDIQPYAFNG
+177 LTDIHPYAFNG

-201 LVRLDERTFS
+201 LVRLDEKTFS

-221 VSESR
+221 ISESR

-294 STRRQQSTR
+294 STRRQRSTR
-303 PSGTPS
+303 PSGNPS
-309 EAYEGQHPKHPHP
+309 EAYERQHPEHPHP
-322 TSSNPSP
+322 TSSNPSL
-329 RDPQHHYPTRSSPS
+329 RDS
-343 PRDPQHLHP
+343 
-352 TSSNLSPRDPQHLH
+352 
-366 PTSSNPS
+366 
-373 PRDPQ
+373 Q
-378 HHHPTRSNLSP
+378 HHHPTRS
-389 RDPQHHHR
+389 
-397 TRSSPSPR
+397 SPSHR
-405 DPQHPHPT
+405 DTQHLHPT

-438 HLHPTSSSPYDYQYY
+438 HHHPTSSSPSPRDPQHLHPTSSSPYPYDYQYY

-462 GECFYIV
+462 GKCFYIV
-469 FPTEGPDEGFDYTLC
+469 FPTEGPDEGFDYTVC

-525 VLANLLFLLI
+525 VLANLLVLFI

-622 AMRPERKVRLRHIV
+622 AMRPEKKVRLRHIV

-671 DSTAAMVYV
+671 NSTAAMVYV

-739 YGLSAVLHHP
+739 YGLSAALHHP

-756 KVLHITPLFIHLFI
+756 KVLLVLFYPLNSCANPFLYGILTRAFHGDVLILLSRLGLCQRQAQLFR
-770 LSSSSSSI
+770 
-778 HPLIIIHPSSHH
+778 
-790 HPFSLYH
+790 
-797 HPLIIIIYPFSHYHH
+797 
-812 HLIIHPHLHHQL
+812 
-824 DKSAHHHPHLFT
+824 
-836 HIFISL
+836 
-842 SLPGAAGDILP
+842 GAQSD
-853 FELMCQPL
+853 
-861 SVRYPDTSLPRGRPD
+861 
-876 SAEPLGAVST
+876 
-886 AGPALPRSAV
+886 
-896 RCGPPRWGK
+896 
-905 EAPRGPPSWSPHTP
+905 
-919 DPGAPQEAE
+919 
-928 TVMTP
+928 
-933 RSRSSNWRVPTRCQ
+933 
-947 APGRITTTAERLD
+947 
-960 FVGSPVEWWF
+960 VGSPAGGKM
-970 PYLSDRQNHVSGPN
+970 RQGVPCLGAHIPQILELRKRQRP

>member
-22 LFIASPIDSTDNID
+22 LFIASPVDSTDNID

-86 ANLINISHI
+86 CVRITLIYCVCVCVCVYVCHREIRGI
-95 YISDD
+95 
-100 ESLRSL
+100 RSL
-106 ERHSFHK
+106 SYIDPEAFK
-113 LPKAIHMGI
+113 DLTNLKYLKMKDNAVTLV
-122 FNTGL
+122 NTCICIYYGSPL
-127 PSFPALGQ
+127 AA
-135 IRSSQ
+135 
-140 DDFIL
+140 
-145 EIVDNLFIREIPA
+145 VLFGR
-158 NSFNGI
+158 
-164 SENEITLMLNSNG
+164 MLNSNG

-188 TRLEE
+188 TKLEE
-193 VYLYRNVD
+193 VYV
-201 LVRLDERTFS
+201 VTV
-211 GVISGPTLLD
+211 VILMDVNSAFQPTVD
-221 VSESR
+221 VSETR

-329 RDPQHHYPTRSSPS
+329 RDPQHHHPTRS
-343 PRDPQHLHP
+343 
-352 TSSNLSPRDPQHLH
+352 NL
-366 PTSSNPS
+366 S

-389 RDPQHHHR
+389 RDPH
-397 TRSSPSPR
+397 
-405 DPQHPHPT
+405 
-413 SSNLSPRDPQHH
+413 
-425 HPTRSSPSPRDPQ
+425 
-438 HLHPTSSSPYDYQYY
+438 
-453 YDNYSCPPS
+453 CPPS

-525 VLANLLFLLI
+525 VLANLLFLFI

-720 KRMAVLIFTNFLC
+720 KRMSVLIFTNFLC

-756 KVLHITPLFIHLFI
+756 KVLLVLFYPLNSCANPFLYGILTRAFHGDVLILLSRLGLCQRQAQLFR
-770 LSSSSSSI
+770 
-778 HPLIIIHPSSHH
+778 
-790 HPFSLYH
+790 
-797 HPLIIIIYPFSHYHH
+797 
-812 HLIIHPHLHHQL
+812 
-824 DKSAHHHPHLFT
+824 
-836 HIFISL
+836 
-842 SLPGAAGDILP
+842 GAQFD
-853 FELMCQPL
+853 
-861 SVRYPDTSLPRGRPD
+861 
-876 SAEPLGAVST
+876 
-886 AGPALPRSAV
+886 
-896 RCGPPRWGK
+896 
-905 EAPRGPPSWSPHTP
+905 
-919 DPGAPQEAE
+919 
-928 TVMTP
+928 
-933 RSRSSNWRVPTRCQ
+933 
-947 APGRITTTAERLD
+947 
-960 FVGSPVEWWF
+960 VGSPAGVKRHQGVPRLGAHIPQILE
-970 PYLSDRQNHVSGPN
+970 LRKRQRL